1 MEPTAAPSSPPSMA
15 IPPAPADRLLHLDAI
30 RGAAIL
36 GVLWWHAEAYA
47 RHESTSPTARFWL
60 GLISPSVAFFFLA
73 DGFFFARSVSR
84 RGEFRYGV
92 YVRKSALRLL
102 LPWAVFMTA
111 YLLLRGV
118 FEAIDA
124 RAGTSHFSEHRLVL
138 GRSPVE
144 ILSHVWDSSIAMQM
158 YFLVSLFLIRLAS
171 FATVRLVRAGAGWT
185 LAVACGYIATRT
197 LLGLTLGG
205 DPVTN
210 AIAGLQYYLLGIAF
224 YQLDDAIR
232 RRWGALAVGGLAL
245 WGVLR
250 VLQVRGDL
258 PAWAGILTQLSAL
271 VGEYALFLGIV
282 RRVNVLVWLGRRT
295 MEIYLLHAPVVMKAA
310 QVVLGRFVAD
320 RGWLHVAIM
329 LASLVGAIG
338 LGWLIARIPGGRVV
352 FGEAVPSG

>member
-1 MEPTAAPSSPPSMA
+1 MEPTAAPSSPPSAA
-15 IPPAPADRLLHLDAI
+15 IPPAPADRLLYLDAI

-36 GVLWWHAEAYA
+36 GVLWWHAEVYA
-47 RHESTSPTARFWL
+47 GHKSTSPAAEFWV

-84 RGEFRYGV
+84 RGEFRYGA
-92 YVRKSALRLL
+92 YVRKSAFRLL
-102 LPWAVFMTA
+102 LPWAVFTVA

-118 FEAIDA
+118 FETIDA
-124 RAGTSHFSEHRLVL
+124 RAGTSHFGEKRLVL
-138 GRSPVE
+138 GQSPGEV
-144 ILSHVWDSSIAMQM
+144 LSHVWDSSIAMQM
-158 YFLVSLFLIRLAS
+158 YFLVSLFLIRLLS

-197 LLGLTLGG
+197 LLGLELSG
-205 DPVTN
+205 DPMTN

-224 YQLDDAIR
+224 YQLDGAIR
-232 RRWGALAVGGLAL
+232 RGWGVLAVGGLAL

-250 VLQVRGDL
+250 ALQVRGDL

-271 VGEYALFLGIV
+271 VGEYALFLGLV
-282 RRVNVLVWLGRRT
+282 HRPNLLVWLGRRT
-295 MEIYLLHAPVVMKAA
+295 MEIYLLHAPAVMKAA

-320 RGWLHVAIM
+320 PAWLALAIM
-329 LASLVGAIG
+329 LASLAGAIV

-352 FGEAVPSG
+352 FGEAAPSG

>member
-1 MEPTAAPSSPPSMA
+1 MEPTAAPSSPPSTA
-15 IPPAPADRLLHLDAI
+15 IPSASANRLLHLDAI

-36 GVLWWHAEAYA
+36 GVLWWHASAYA
-47 RHESTSPTARFWL
+47 RHEPASLTAQFWL

-84 RGEFRYGV
+84 SGEFHYGE

-102 LPWAVFMTA
+102 LPWAVFTVA
-111 YLLLRGV
+111 YLLLHGV
-118 FEAIDA
+118 LEAIDA
-124 RAGTSHFSEHRLVL
+124 RTGTSHFAEKRLVL

-158 YFLVSLFLIRLAS
+158 YFLASLFLIRLLS
-171 FATVRLVRAGAGWT
+171 FATVWLVRAGAGWT

-197 LLGLTLGG
+197 LLGLALGG

-210 AIAGLQYYLLGIAF
+210 AIGGLQYYLLGIAF

-232 RRWGALAVGGLAL
+232 RGWGALAVGGLAL
-245 WGVLR
+245 WSVLR

-282 RRVNVLVWLGRRT
+282 RRANVLVWLGRRT
-295 MEIYLLHAPVVMKAA
+295 MQIYLLHAPVVMKAA
-310 QVVLGRFVAD
+310 QVVLSRFVAD
-320 RGWLHVAIM
+320 PAWLHVAIM
-329 LASLVGAIG
+329 LASLVAAIV
-338 LGWLIARIPGGRVV
+338 LGWLIVRIPGGRVV
-352 FGEAVPSG
+352 FGETAPSG